1 MPPFDTKDYGFVDVP
16 KVCLDTINKNVINWS
31 EEQEDTTI
39 HPANYVNT
47 TYNVASNGTAGLST
61 YNFNLNRKNK
71 LEGIESNAQVN
82 VKSDWNSESGNSQIL
97 NKPTIVDWRDS
108 YVINVPTIGNVQQ
121 TININNIPSLPYV
134 SNTTFNSYKSIVE
147 TSFNLVDS
155 SLNNM
160 SKDITDN
167 YDFIVSVKSTADDNE
182 IDISNLDNSFNNFKL
197 SVESSFN
204 IIDAS
209 LNNIILDISTLE
221 NSFNSLPNFIDWTV
235 EQNND
240 IHINNIPDLPYALDA
255 SLDEVILDLSNLDH
269 SFNNFKL
276 SVESSFNIIDA
287 SLDDIITD
295 ISILDYYVSNLPA
308 IIDWTVEQN
317 NDIHINNIPDLPYAL
332 DASLDEVILDLSNL
346 DNSFNNF
353 KSSVDSS
360 LNNIIMD
367 ISLIDNSINDIIL
380 DISTLDFSFSAL
392 SRVFDRV
399 VIIEASLNDIID
411 DIDDILPDIN
421 SNNLAHVLTSSG
433 NPSSG
438 AVWLPAVTLNI
449 NDNFVPEATT
459 GTVASTLGV
468 FNYTQPK
475 IINLEVSANNY
486 LEISDANLIVNGDT
500 SLNGILNIS
509 GDVFLNGVNLNP
521 SVTGDVTLDASYVN
535 VDVCLNVPH
544 IASGTSDVYME
555 FSTRDNNNV
564 INLVA
569 ADVNTGLRYIEIKDD
584 MLSARRFAPFGNV
597 ATNLV
602 LNNDGGNVVVKNDLE
617 VQNAIKLNNHIVT
630 SAFSIASHEN
640 ANWTTIK
647 TISLSNRGNGW
658 NTIGCHV
665 RYCVRNSSGS
675 SNAGTTH
682 GIGEAFRTLTY
693 DGATLN
699 GDDVE
704 LIRYNTH
711 GSNDSAKKFRVHL
724 NDTDSMSIQ
733 YQNSVS
739 NITTSITGTIE
750 FQCCFA
756 NITIS

>member
-221 NSFNSLPNFIDWTV
+221 NSFNSLPNF
-235 EQNND
+235 
-240 IHINNIPDLPYALDA
+240 
-255 SLDEVILDLSNLDH
+255 
-269 SFNNFKL
+269 
-276 SVESSFNIIDA
+276 
-287 SLDDIITD
+287 
-295 ISILDYYVSNLPA
+295 
-308 IIDWTVEQN
+308 IDWTVEQN

-699 GDDVE
+699 GDDLE